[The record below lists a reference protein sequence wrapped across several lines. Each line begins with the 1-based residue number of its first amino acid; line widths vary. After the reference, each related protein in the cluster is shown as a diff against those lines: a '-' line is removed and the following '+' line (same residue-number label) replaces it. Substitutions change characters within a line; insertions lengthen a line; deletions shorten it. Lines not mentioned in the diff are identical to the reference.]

1 MTTKTITSDHDH
13 EWLATGPLL
22 SRSEAAERLA
32 VSKSTIYR
40 LIRSGELPAYKVGH
54 GIRVAQTD
62 LENYIKALP
71 PPVYKEEN

>member
-1 MTTKTITSDHDH
+1 MTTKTITSDHD
-13 EWLATGPLL
+13 WADTGPLL

-54 GIRVAQTD
+54 QVRISAVAI
-62 LENYIKALP
+62 ENYIRAQP

>member
-1 MTTKTITSDHDH
+1 MTTKTMTSDH
-13 EWLATGPLL
+13 EWLDTGPLL
-22 SRSEAAERLA
+22 TRTEAAERLA

-54 GIRVAQTD
+54 QVRVAAVAI
-62 LENYIKALP
+62 ENYIKALP

>member
-1 MTTKTITSDHDH
+1 MTTKTITSDHD
-13 EWLATGPLL
+13 WADTGPLL

-62 LENYIKALP
+62 LENYIRAQP
-71 PPVYKEEN
+71 PPVLGEEN

>member
-1 MTTKTITSDHDH
+1 MTTKTITFDH
-13 EWLATGPLL
+13 EWLDTGPLL

-40 LIRSGELPAYKVGH
+40 LIRSGELPAFRVGH
-54 GIRVAQTD
+54 QVRIGAVD